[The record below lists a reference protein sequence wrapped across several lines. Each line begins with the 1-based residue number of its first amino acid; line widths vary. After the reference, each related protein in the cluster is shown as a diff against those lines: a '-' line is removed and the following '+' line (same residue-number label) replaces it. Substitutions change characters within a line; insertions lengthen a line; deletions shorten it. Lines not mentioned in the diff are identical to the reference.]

1 MVCSSN
7 GVNATTNRVLVIKS
21 DSNIVGLSISLVI
34 VAKDPR
40 GVPNDVVGT
49 QLLIISSNVGVDATT
64 NKLSSASDGPAA
76 PLDSRVP
83 CTSDSI
89 RIVGV
94 VPRALAIC
102 KETSEFC
109 VFVLTF

>member
-49 QLLIISSNVGVDATT
+49 
-64 NKLSSASDGPAA
+64 
-76 PLDSRVP
+76 
-83 CTSDSI
+83 
-89 RIVGV
+89 
-94 VPRALAIC
+94 
-102 KETSEFC
+102 
-109 VFVLTF
+109 